1 MTFQWI
7 GYVGL
12 VALVLCWIPQSIE
25 TIRLGRC
32 PVNRTFLLLSAA
44 GSLSL
49 AIYALSLGDP
59 VFSILNILTTAGA
72 ILNIYYKLF
81 PRGNA
86 V

>member
-1 MTFQWI
+1 MNLQWI
-7 GYVGL
+7 GYIGL

-32 PVNRTFLLLSAA
+32 PVNFTFLVLSAI

-59 VFSILNILTTAGA
+59 VFSLLNIATTGGA
-72 ILNIYYKLF
+72 ALNIYYKLF
-81 PRGNA
+81 PRKQD